1 MLRLNRSF
9 VAKLSSFNE
18 IRALIEAFS
27 ESAGIDPAD
36 RHKLTLIVEELFINT
51 VRHGHGG
58 DSDEPIDI
66 TLVSEPSGVTVT
78 YIDTAPQYDS
88 LAAAMRTDIEAS
100 VRMRRV
106 GGLGVALT
114 FALAH
119 TAQYSYLDGK
129 NRIVIQL
136 SKPA

>member
-1 MLRLNRSF
+1 MLSLNRSF
-9 VAKLSSFNE
+9 VAKLSVFRE
-18 IRALIEAFS
+18 IKEMIEAFAG
-27 ESAGIDPAD
+27 SAGIDPAV
-36 RHKLTLIVEELFINT
+36 RHKLTLIVEELFVNT
-51 VRHGHGG
+51 VRHGHKG
-58 DSDEPIDI
+58 DSDEPVDI
-66 TLVSEPSGVTVT
+66 TLISEPAGITVS
-78 YIDTAPQYDS
+78 YVDTAPKYDS

-129 NRIVIQL
+129 NQIVIRL
-136 SKPA
+136 INPA

>member
-1 MLRLNRSF
+1 MLKLNRSF
-9 VAKLSSFNE
+9 LAKLSAFNE
-18 IRALIEAFS
+18 IRSLIEAFAD
-27 ESAGIDPAD
+27 SAGIDPAD
-36 RHKLTLIVEELFINT
+36 RHKLTLIVEELFVNT

-58 DSDEPIDI
+58 DSDEPVDI

-119 TAQYSYLDGK
+119 TAQYTYLDGK

-136 SKPA
+136 GKAV

>member
-1 MLRLNRSF
+1 M
-9 VAKLSSFNE
+9 
-18 IRALIEAFS
+18 IEAFAD
-27 ESAGIDPAD
+27 SAGIDHTD

-58 DSDEPIDI
+58 DSDEPVDI

-78 YIDTAPQYDS
+78 YIDTAPKYDS

-119 TAQYSYLDGK
+119 TAQYTYIDGK
-129 NRIVIQL
+129 NRIVIEL
-136 SKPA
+136 GKPGASP

>member
-1 MLRLNRSF
+1 MLTLNRSF
-9 VAKLSSFNE
+9 TAKLSVFKE
-18 IRALIEAFS
+18 IREMIEAFAG
-27 ESAGIDPAD
+27 SAGIDPAV
-36 RHKLTLIVEELFINT
+36 RHKLTLIVEELFVNT

-58 DSDEPIDI
+58 DTEEPVDI
-66 TLVSEPSGVTVT
+66 TLVSEPSGITISYV
-78 YIDTAPQYDS
+78 DTAPEYDS
-88 LAAAMRTDIEAS
+88 LTAAMRTDIEAS

-129 NRIVIQL
+129 NRIVIRL
-136 SKPA
+136 TNPV

>member
-1 MLRLNRSF
+1 M
-9 VAKLSSFNE
+9 
-18 IRALIEAFS
+18 IDAFGV
-27 ESAGIDPAD
+27 SAGLDPAV
-36 RHKLTLIVEELFINT
+36 RHKLTLIVEELFVNT

-58 DSDEPIDI
+58 DSDEPVDI
-66 TLVSEPSGVTVT
+66 TLSSEPSGITVR
-78 YIDTAPQYDS
+78 YIDTAPKYDS

-119 TAQYSYLDGK
+119 TAQYTYTDGK
-129 NRIVIQL
+129 NCIVIRL
-136 SKPA
+136 TKPV